1 MSSFA
6 DRREGYFVS
15 RDRKVKKFDFNL
27 RKCVP
32 ENGTYNQLT
41 TRSNVELSSA

>member
-15 RDRKVKKFDFNL
+15 KSGELKKFDFNL
-27 RKCVP
+27 RMCVP
-32 ENGTYNQLT
+32 KSGSYTKKQPRLF
-41 TRSNVELSSA
+41 SG